1 MRTDRIQEAIGAARH
16 RRRKTLVAWLV
27 AATSVVTF
35 VPATTGAPAAAATVE
50 ATYTPV
56 GPGPITN
63 GQVEN
68 VAGPNPNEVA
78 GAVTAIVAHP
88 TDANTAWIGTPN
100 GGVWRTNNAT
110 ATAPTWTPQFDQQP
124 SLSIGALELDPTVAS
139 NTVLVAGN
147 ARVSSFGRTGGRL
160 LGLYRTVNGGTSWT
174 PIGTANLTG
183 ENISGIAPRG
193 ATIVVSSSSNTAAFG
208 QSGLGGIFRST
219 DTGATFTRL
228 SGNAAT
234 GLPSGRGA
242 FDLASDP
249 SNNAVLYAGTQAG
262 IFRST
267 DTGATWTNVT
277 NQITGIDN
285 TNTNNIELAVH
296 NSPGNN
302 VVYAGVIN
310 NGQLNGL
317 WRSADQGA
325 NWTQMDTPVTNEGGT
340 SVGLQPRQ
348 KPGSQGAVHFSI
360 RADRID
366 PELVYVGGDRQPT
379 GGGGGFP
386 NSIGATDFTGRLF
399 RCDSGNAANA
409 QCTPLTHN
417 GTPNNSAPHADSR
430 EMVFDANGDLIEG
443 DDGGLYRRTD
453 PELSTGVWQSMNGNL
468 QITEHHSCAYDGVSD
483 RVVCGNQD
491 TGTVTQNAAGGATYV
506 STHVADGG
514 FVAISDATA
523 PSVRYTST
531 NSFSQITRRTCDA
544 ANTCAN
550 ASPSMIVAGSGGQ
563 TLFAV
568 EGTNIPLYPVLA
580 INSVD
585 RNRLVVGSAS
595 AYESLDGL
603 NNLTN
608 IGAGGMNR
616 AVAYGGRS
624 GGVDDAGVLWY
635 GSGANLLLRGGG
647 TGAASALAAWTFGS
661 PVDVTLDP
669 ENWTTAYVTNGI
681 SVYRTVDAGQS
692 FEDISGSLTTAAP
705 NAQVWSLVAIPIA
718 GTTEHALLAG
728 TDAGVFVTQT
738 QNLGSWSELGGNLPN
753 THAYDVT
760 YDAGDDVLLVGTL
773 GRGSWLLSDASE
785 AVPHS
790 NLSITKSDTPD
801 PVKAGEEV
809 FYTVT
814 VTNDGPDDA
823 QDVVVVDDPP
833 DEVEFL
839 EANGDACTFDQI
851 EHQLTC
857 TIAQIASGSSESFV
871 IKTRVRSDAVEEEDD
886 GTLLIENVATV
897 ASSSVDTD
905 TSDNTAVARTF
916 VQEASDL
923 EVTKVCEPNAQVR
936 AGDTAVCTIYVDNA
950 GPSSARDVTLRDAHT
965 SDGEFA
971 FGSITATNPHD
982 PAATCAAPVDG
993 VITCDLGDIPAASPT
1008 ETGRATVVIEISA
1021 TERMD
1026 IDDVADATSPT
1037 PDPDPGNNQ
1046 AQDTLSVQ
1054 AVSDLRL
1061 DKSGPMD
1068 ATAGTEIEYG
1078 ISIAN
1083 DGPSTAEGVVVE
1095 DTLSSGVEILSVAA
1109 SAGASCNAGVPGD
1122 ASLPTQC
1129 SFGTMAPGATG
1140 SVTIRARV
1148 LPDTRGTIHNDARVS
1163 STTFDDDLADNLDTV
1178 ATAVN
1183 GSADLS
1189 ITKTD
1194 SPDPVVAGTQ
1204 LTYTI
1209 RVTNSGPST
1218 AEDVTITDTLP
1229 ASTTFSTG
1237 VDGNGATVCAL
1248 VQPGTVVCDLGDL
1261 LPGEVV
1267 TVYVTIDVSPA
1278 LPQGSSLHN
1287 EATVSSVTAD
1297 PNGANNAATADTAV
1311 DARADVWLDKQATSR
1326 SGNPSPIVTYT
1337 LVVHNNSGCETDAQS
1352 SPSPVCGPGGPS
1364 DATGIVVTDRLPLD
1378 SKKLVVQYVSPQCT
1392 YTKTTHTVVCR
1403 ADRVPVGASVT
1414 FVIEAQVQGS
1424 VGTIPNTAT
1433 LTTTTVDP
1441 AESNN
1446 TNAATLVM
1454 KGGTGKK

>member
-1 MRTDRIQEAIGAARH
+1 MMRTDRAQAVGAAR
-16 RRRKTLVAWLV
+16 RRRRRSVLAWLV
-27 AATSVVTF
+27 AAASVVTF
-35 VPATTGAPAAAATVE
+35 LPAATVAPAGAATVD
-50 ATYTPV
+50 ATYAPV

-68 VAGPNPNEVA
+68 VAGPNPGEVA

-88 TDANTAWIGTPN
+88 TDADTAWIGTPN

-110 ATAPTWTPQFDQQP
+110 AAAPSWTSQFDQQP
-124 SLSIGALELDPTVAS
+124 SLSIGALELDPTIAS
-139 NTVLVAGN
+139 NTVLLAGN

-160 LGLYRTVNGGTSWT
+160 LGLYRTVNGGTSWA
-174 PIGTANLTG
+174 PIGGTSLNG
-183 ENISGIAPRG
+183 ENVSGIAPRG

-208 QSGLGGIFRST
+208 AGQGGIFRST

-234 GLPSGRGA
+234 GLPSTRGA

-267 DTGATWTNVT
+267 DTGATWTDVT
-277 NQITGIDN
+277 NQVTGIDN
-285 TNTNNIELAVH
+285 ANTNNIELAVH

-317 WRSADQGA
+317 WRSVDQGA

-340 SVGLQPRQ
+340 IVGLQPRQ

-360 RADRID
+360 RADRVD
-366 PELVYVGGDRQPT
+366 PELVYLGGDRQPNN
-379 GGGGGFP
+379 GGFP

-399 RCDSGNAANA
+399 RCDSGNAANT
-409 QCTPLTHN
+409 QCTPLTHI

-430 EMVFDANGDLIEG
+430 EMVFDANGDLLEG

-468 QITEHHSCAYDGVSD
+468 QITEHHSCAYDAVSD

-531 NSFSQITRRTCDA
+531 NSFAQITRRTCDA
-544 ANTCAN
+544 ANSCAN

-603 NNLTN
+603 DNLTN

-647 TGAASALAAWTFGS
+647 TGAAAALPAWTFGA

-669 ENWTTAYVTNGI
+669 ESWTTAYVTNGI
-681 SVYRTVDAGQS
+681 SVYRTVDAGQT
-692 FEDISGSLTTAAP
+692 FEDISGSLATVAP
-705 NAQVWSLVAIPIA
+705 SAQVWSLVAIPIA
-718 GTTEHALLAG
+718 GSTEHALLAG
-728 TDAGVFVTQT
+728 TDAGVFLTQT
-738 QNLGSWSELGGNLPN
+738 QNLGSWSELGANLPN
-753 THAYDVT
+753 TQAFDVT
-760 YDAGDDVLLVGTL
+760 YDPGDDVLLVGTL
-773 GRGSWLLSDASE
+773 GRGSWLLADASE
-785 AVPHS
+785 TIPHS
-790 NLSITKSDTPD
+790 NLSITKTDTPD
-801 PVKAGEEV
+801 PVLAGEEV

-823 QDVVVVDDPP
+823 QDVVVVDDLP
-833 DEVEFL
+833 DEVVFL
-839 EANGDACTFDQI
+839 EANGDACAYDQI
-851 EHQLTC
+851 QHQLTC
-857 TIAQIASGSSESFV
+857 TIAEIEAGSSASFV
-871 IKTRVRSDAVEEEDD
+871 IKTRVRSDAVEEEAD

-905 TSDNTAVARTF
+905 TTDNTAVARTF
-916 VQEASDL
+916 VQEAADL

-936 AGDTAVCTIYVDNA
+936 AGATAVCTIYVDNA

-965 SDGEFA
+965 SEGEFT
-971 FGSITATNPHD
+971 FGSVTATNPHD
-982 PAATCAAPVDG
+982 PTAACAAPVGG
-993 VITCDLGDIPAASPT
+993 VITCNLGDIPAASPT
-1008 ETGRATVVIEISA
+1008 APGRATVVIEISA
-1021 TERMD
+1021 TEQMD

-1037 PDPDPGNNQ
+1037 PDPDSGNNQ
-1046 AQDTLSVQ
+1046 AQDTLSVL

-1061 DKSGPMD
+1061 DKTGPVN
-1068 ATAGTEIEYG
+1068 ATAGTEIEYD

-1095 DTLSSGVEILSVAA
+1095 DDLSGGVEILSVAA

-1122 ASLPTQC
+1122 SARPTTC

-1140 SVTIRARV
+1140 SVTITVRI
-1148 LPDTRGTIHNDARVS
+1148 LPGTRGTVHNDARVS

-1178 ATAVN
+1178 ATAVA
-1183 GSADLS
+1183 GSSDLS

-1209 RVTNSGPST
+1209 RVTNGGPST
-1218 AEDVTITDTLP
+1218 AEDVIVTDTLP
-1229 ASTTFSTG
+1229 ASTTFSSG

-1261 LPGEVV
+1261 QPGDVV
-1267 TVYVTIDVSPA
+1267 TVYLTVDVSPA
-1278 LPQGSSLHN
+1278 LPEGSSLHN
-1287 EATVSSVTAD
+1287 EATVSSATPD
-1297 PNGANNAATADTAV
+1297 PTMVNNTATADTAV
-1311 DARADVWLDKQATSR
+1311 NARADVWLDKQATNR

-1337 LVVHNNSGCETDAQS
+1337 LVVHNDPGCETDAQS
-1352 SPSPVCGPGGPS
+1352 SPTPVCGAGGPS
-1364 DATGIVVTDRLPLD
+1364 DATGIVVTDQLPLD
-1378 SKKLVVQYVSPQCT
+1378 PRKMSVQYVSPQCT
-1392 YTKTTHTVVCR
+1392 YTKATHTVVCR
-1403 ADRVPVGASVT
+1403 ADLVPVGASVT

-1424 VGTIPNTAT
+1424 VGTITNTAT

-1441 AESNN
+1441 DASNN